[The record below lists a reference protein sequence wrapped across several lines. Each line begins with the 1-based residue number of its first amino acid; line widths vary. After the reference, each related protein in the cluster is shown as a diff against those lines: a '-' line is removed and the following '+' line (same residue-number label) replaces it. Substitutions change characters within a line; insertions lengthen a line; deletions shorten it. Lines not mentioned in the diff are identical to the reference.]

1 MYVVATAG
9 HVDHGKSTLVRALT
23 GMEPDRWAE
32 ERRRGMTIDLGY
44 AWMALPDGEKLAFV
58 DVPGH
63 ERFVPNM
70 LAGLGPV
77 PAVLFVVAADGGWM
91 PQSAEH
97 LAAVDALAVRHGL
110 LVVTRADLADPEP
123 VTRVALAEIAR
134 TSLGSVEAVAVSA
147 VTGAGLDDL
156 RAALARL
163 AAALRGPGT
172 PGAPPVR
179 LWIDRSFTVR
189 GAGTVVTGTLP
200 AGTVANGQELLLT
213 RRPAVQPVRVR
224 GLQALGEPAERVTG
238 VARVALNL
246 RGVPTGVPQR
256 GMALIEPGRWT
267 LTAELDVRLT
277 PRAAGLPDKFPPE
290 LLLHVG
296 SARTQARLRLL
307 GEDSGAVY
315 VRLRLRDPLPL
326 HAGDRVLLRDPGQPA
341 WRSTVP
347 PCWTPP
353 RRRSAAAARRP
364 PRSGNWPPGL
374 TRRPRPTCSAGTAC
388 CARPPSPRW
397 ASPNLPPPVAADWHA
412 DPAHWARLRAELPTA
427 VAAFMAKDELAVGMP
442 LDAARA
448 ALNLPTR
455 DLIAALV
462 TPDPASVPPP
472 TSQSPPTGPPTSDVE
487 AAVPARGRYPRVVI
501 DGGYLRIV
509 AEPGPSRSKA
519 GTTER
524 ASSAQTPAS
533 AAVAATSAPS
543 PRPLRCRRGSR
554 ALSRPCSTI
563 SRPPRSPRRTA
574 SGCVSWAWTPGHSP
588 RRRAP
593 GCCCGSPTSSCSRR
607 ARTRRRPASWPSCRS
622 RSPRPRPGRRSP
634 PPAGWRSRCW
644 STSTA
649 PGSPS
654 ASPATSA
661 ASAPASPPRPR

>member
-44 AWMALPDGEKLAFV
+44 AWMALPGGEKLAFV

-163 AAALRGPGT
+163 TAALHGSGMS
-172 PGAPPVR
+172 GAHAPDIPEISAYATPPVR

-246 RGVPTGVPQR
+246 RGVPPGVPQR

-307 GEDSGAVY
+307 GEDAGAVY

-326 HAGDRVLLRDPGQPA
+326 HAGDGVLLRDPGQPA
-341 WRSTVP
+341 WRSTAP
-347 PCWTPP
+347 PCWTRP

-364 PRSGNWPPGL
+364 PRSGNWPPGR

-397 ASPNLPPPVAADWHA
+397 ASPNCRRPS
-412 DPAHWARLRAELPTA
+412 RRT
-427 VAAFMAKDELAVGMP
+427 GT
-442 LDAARA
+442 
-448 ALNLPTR
+448 PTR
-455 DLIAALV
+455 
-462 TPDPASVPPP
+462 
-472 TSQSPPTGPPTSDVE
+472 PTGPACAPNCPPWS
-487 AAVPARGRYPRVVI
+487 PHSWPRTN
-501 DGGYLRIV
+501 
-509 AEPGPSRSKA
+509 SR
-519 GTTER
+519 
-524 ASSAQTPAS
+524 
-533 AAVAATSAPS
+533 
-543 PRPLRCRRGSR
+543 
-554 ALSRPCSTI
+554 
-563 SRPPRSPRRTA
+563 
-574 SGCVSWAWTPGHSP
+574 WACPWTPP
-588 RRRAP
+588 AP
-593 GCCCGSPTSSCSRR
+593 P
-607 ARTRRRPASWPSCRS
+607 
-622 RSPRPRPGRRSP
+622 
-634 PPAGWRSRCW
+634 
-644 STSTA
+644 
-649 PGSPS
+649 
-654 ASPATSA
+654 
-661 ASAPASPPRPR
+661 

>member
-163 AAALRGPGT
+163 AAALHGSGMS
-172 PGAPPVR
+172 GAHAPDIPEISAYATPPVR

-246 RGVPTGVPQR
+246 RGVPPGVPQR

-307 GEDSGAVY
+307 GEDAGAVY

-326 HAGDRVLLRDPGQPA
+326 HAGDGVLLRDPGAAGLAIYGATVLDPA
-341 WRSTVP
+341 P
-347 PCWTPP
+347 PPLG
-353 RRRSAAAARRP
+353 RRGAAAAAVRELAT
-364 PRSGNWPPGL
+364 WPD
-374 TRRPRPTCSAGTAC
+374 
-388 CARPPSPRW
+388 PPSAADLLRRHRLLRT
-397 ASPNLPPPVAADWHA
+397 ATLTAMGITELPPPVAADWHA

-462 TPDPASVPPP
+462 TPAPASARPTDLPVAPDRPVAHSG
-472 TSQSPPTGPPTSDVE
+472 TSQ
-487 AAVPARGRYPRVVI
+487 AAAPARGPPPPGRHRRRLPADCRGAWTI
-501 DGGYLRIV
+501 AEQGGNH
-509 AEPGPSRSKA
+509 
-519 GTTER
+519 GTC
-524 ASSAQTPAS
+524 QAS
-533 AAVAATSAPS
+533 AVGGFRGGGGHAGPGRFAAAAGRERCPDRAQRSRG
-543 PRPLRCRRGSR
+543 RP
-554 ALSRPCSTI
+554 
-563 SRPPRSPRRTA
+563 
-574 SGCVSWAWTPGHSP
+574 V
-588 RRRAP
+588 RRA
-593 GCCCGSPTSSCSRR
+593 GRR
-607 ARTRRRPASWPSCRS
+607 A
-622 RSPRPRPGRRSP
+622 
-634 PPAGWRSRCW
+634 
-644 STSTA
+644 
-649 PGSPS
+649 
-654 ASPATSA
+654 A
-661 ASAPASPPRPR
+661 A